1 MYKKKAIVFIGFLLA
16 MSLLHLQ
23 ASDILNVRLRVYEGL
38 KEGAVKPL
46 RVVTSSFLQ
55 STVSA
60 TIQTEFG
67 LEKEREKIKRVFNL
81 QDVDLLTEA
90 DLKVGDRAQDIAR
103 HFFRLNGK
111 GYNVMIRLIEW
122 KGMGEFVV
130 IVSETVKDK
139 SKNIL
144 TTGITL
150 PGGNAAVFGFE
161 DKEGKPYFLSF
172 HVSGPEG
179 MLLPPPLPPPPKRDK
194 DLLPSPP
201 PPAKTIKDV
210 SLPPPPP
217 AKTIKDV
224 PLPPPPPTEAELK
237 AFAKGAVQAVGEI
250 RPPKLIKE
258 VAPIY
263 PKVARQA
270 RVEGTIVLGVKTDIS
285 GRVTEVKVLRS
296 IPLLD
301 QAAVDAVRQWIYEP
315 FILKEEPSPVVFSL
329 TITFKLKR

>member
-1 MYKKKAIVFIGFLLA
+1 MFKKKAIVFVGLLLA
-16 MSLLHLQ
+16 VSFLHLH
-23 ASDILNVRLRVYEGL
+23 ASDILDVRLRVYEGL

-46 RVVTSSFLQ
+46 RVVTYSFLQ

-60 TIQTEFG
+60 TIQTEFE

-90 DLKVGDRAQDIAR
+90 DLKVGERVQDIAR

-111 GYNVMIRLIEW
+111 EYNVMIRLIEW

-130 IVSETVKDK
+130 FVNEVVEDER
-139 SKNIL
+139 KNIL

-161 DKEGKPYFLSF
+161 DREGKSYFLSF
-172 HVSGPEG
+172 HVTGPEG
-179 MLLPPPLPPPPKRDK
+179 KLLPPPPPPPPKKDK
-194 DLLPSPP
+194 NLLP
-201 PPAKTIKDV
+201 
-210 SLPPPPP
+210 PPPPP
-217 AKTIKDV
+217 AKQIKD
-224 PLPPPPPTEAELK
+224 PPPPPPPPSEEELK

-263 PKVARQA
+263 PELARKA
-270 RVEGTIVLGVKTDIS
+270 GVSGIIVLGVRTDVY

-315 FILKEEPSPVVFSL
+315 YIIEGKPSPVVFSV
-329 TITFKLKR
+329 TITFKLR

>member
-16 MSLLHLQ
+16 VSFLHLQ
-23 ASDILNVRLRVYEGL
+23 ASEILDVRLRVYEGL
-38 KEGAVKPL
+38 KEGAGMPL

-60 TIQTEFG
+60 TIQTEFE

-90 DLKVGDRAQDIAR
+90 DLKVGERVQDIAR

-111 GYNVMIRLIEW
+111 EYNVMIRLIEW
-122 KGMGEFVV
+122 KRMGEFVV
-130 IVSETVKDK
+130 FVNEVVGDER
-139 SKNIL
+139 KNVL

-161 DKEGKPYFLSF
+161 DREGKSYFLSF
-172 HVSGPEG
+172 HVTGPVG
-179 MLLPPPLPPPPKRDK
+179 KLLPPPPPPPPKKDK
-194 DLLPSPP
+194 DLAP
-201 PPAKTIKDV
+201 
-210 SLPPPPP
+210 LPPPPP
-217 AKTIKDV
+217 AKQIKD
-224 PLPPPPPTEAELK
+224 PPQPPRPPSEEELK
-237 AFAKGAVQAVGEI
+237 AFAKGAIQAVGEI
-250 RPPKLIKE
+250 RPPKLIKD

-263 PKVARQA
+263 PELARKA
-270 RVEGTIVLGVKTDIS
+270 GVSGIIVLSVRTDVY

-315 FILKEEPSPVVFSL
+315 KLIEGKPSPVVFSL
-329 TITFKLKR
+329 TITFKLR

>member
-1 MYKKKAIVFIGFLLA
+1 MYKKKIVVFVGFLLA
-16 MSLLHLQ
+16 VSLLHLQ
-23 ASDILNVRLRVYEGL
+23 ASVILDVRLRVYEGL

-60 TIQTEFG
+60 TIQTEFE

-90 DLKVGDRAQDIAR
+90 DLKVGDRTRDVAR

-130 IVSETVKDK
+130 IVSETVQDK

-179 MLLPPPLPPPPKRDK
+179 MLLPPPPPPPKRDK
-194 DLLPSPP
+194 DLLPPP
-201 PPAKTIKDV
+201 LPPAKKIKDV
-210 SLPPPPP
+210 PLPPPPP

-258 VAPIY
+258 VVPIY
-263 PKVARQA
+263 PELARK
-270 RVEGTIVLGVKTDIS
+270 EGVSGIIVLGVRTDVS

-315 FILKEEPSPVVFSL
+315 KLIEGKPTPVVFSV
-329 TITFKLKR
+329 TITFRLR